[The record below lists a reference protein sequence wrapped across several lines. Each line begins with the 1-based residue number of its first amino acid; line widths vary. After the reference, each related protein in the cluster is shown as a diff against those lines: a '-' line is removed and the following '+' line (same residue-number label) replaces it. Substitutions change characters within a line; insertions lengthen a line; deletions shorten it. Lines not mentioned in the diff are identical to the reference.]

1 MSAQR
6 YLVTGASGFLGSHL
20 VAQLLEVGHE
30 VVAFSRS
37 GTAPAGAIAKKGDVL
52 DAAAVK
58 AAAEGCAGAFHCAG
72 MVSRKPEDAAA
83 LYEVHVE
90 GTKTMLAS
98 CKDAGVARVVVASSS
113 GTVAVSD
120 DPDHVATENDETP
133 IGILQRWPYYR
144 AKLFA
149 EKAALAANAPGFAVV
164 CVNPTLLLGPG
175 DLHGSSTED
184 VKLFLERKVP
194 AVPPGG
200 LSFVDVRDAAAAMI
214 LAMEKGVPGSRY
226 LIGACNLTVREFFA
240 RLERA
245 SGVRSPTVP
254 MPRAP
259 ALSRVGATLL
269 EKAMDKVGLRLPVD
283 AVSLEM
289 SQYYW
294 YLDASLAER
303 ELGWTHRDPQSTLQA
318 TVDDLRDRGIVW
330 PEAHE
335 ATP

>member
-1 MSAQR
+1 MTR
-6 YLVTGASGFLGSHL
+6 YLVTGASGFLGSHV
-20 VAQLLEVGHE
+20 VAALLEVGHE
-30 VVAFSRS
+30 VVALSRS
-37 GTAPAGAIAKKGDVL
+37 GTSSTTGDRLIVKKGDVL
-52 DAAAVK
+52 DAASIK
-58 AAAEGCAGAFHCAG
+58 DAAAGCSGAFHCAG
-72 MVSRKPEDAAA
+72 NVSRKPEDAES

-90 GTKTMLAS
+90 GTKTMLAA
-98 CKDAGVARVVVASSS
+98 CKDAGLSRVVVASSS

-133 IGILQRWPYYR
+133 IGILHRWPYYR

-149 EKAALAANAPGFAVV
+149 EKAALSANEAGFEVV

-184 VKLFLERKVP
+184 VKLFLERKIP

-200 LSFVDVRDAAAAMI
+200 LSFVDVRDAARAMT
-214 LAMEKGVPGSRY
+214 LAMTKGVPGKRY

-245 SGVRSPTVP
+245 SGVRAPSMP

-259 ALSRVGATLL
+259 TLSRMGATLL
-269 EKAMDKVGLRLPVD
+269 AKAMDKVGLRLPVD

-289 SQYYW
+289 SQYFW
-294 YLDASLAER
+294 YLDSSLAER
-303 ELGWTHRDPQSTLQA
+303 ELGWTHRDPSSTLQA
-318 TVDDLRDRGIVW
+318 TVDDLKGRGVVW
-330 PEAHE
+330 PSE
-335 ATP
+335 ATAP